1 MDRFVKNFIGMSI
14 IYLAMA
20 SLLGIFML
28 GNPSLMHLKFVHSH
42 LNMLGWVS
50 MMIFGV
56 GYHIL
61 PRFTGKPLKSPKMGE
76 LQFWL
81 ANIGL
86 IGMLLFYALASFNPE
101 MGIYQGLTVV
111 FGLMEAVSIFLFFYN
126 MLATIYAK
134 SEA

>member
-1 MDRFVKNFIGMSI
+1 MDRFVKNFIVMSI
-14 IYLAMA
+14 VYLAVA
-20 SLLGIFML
+20 SFLGIVML
-28 GNPSLMHLKFVHSH
+28 GHPSLMHLKFVHSH

-61 PRFTGKPLKSPKMGE
+61 PRFTGKPLHSPKMGE

-86 IGMLLFYALASFNPE
+86 IGMLFFYTLGSFSPE
-101 MGIYQGLTVV
+101 TGVYRGLTVA
-111 FGLMEAVSIFLFFYN
+111 FGFIEAVSIFLFFYN
-126 MLATIYAK
+126 MLVTIYAR

>member
-14 IYLAMA
+14 VYLFIA
-20 SLLGIFML
+20 SLFGIAML
-28 GNPSLMHLKFVHSH
+28 AQPSLLSLRFVHSH
-42 LNMLGWVS
+42 LNLLGWVS
-50 MMIFGV
+50 MMIYGV

-61 PRFTGKPLKSPKMGE
+61 PRFTAKPLKSPRTGE

-86 IGMLLFYALASFNPE
+86 IGMLIFYALENRA
-101 MGIYQGLTVV
+101 LTVA
-111 FGLMEAVSIFLFFYN
+111 FGIIEAFSIFLFFYN

-134 SEA
+134 SEE